1 MKSETIFFPGATG
14 ERLAGRLELPVDG
27 APVACA
33 VFAHCFTCGKNIRAA
48 GNISRAMA
56 QAGIAVLRFDFTG
69 LGESE
74 GDFADT
80 HFSSNVADLAAAAR
94 FLEERFEAPK
104 ILVGHSLGGAA
115 VLMAARELE
124 SVAAVATI
132 GAPCRPDHVRHLL
145 ATSEDEIRERGEA
158 DVVLA
163 GRPFTIKKQFLDDL
177 DQQHMQEVI
186 SGLGRSLL
194 VMHAPM
200 DQIVGIENAAEI
212 FHHARHP
219 KSFVSLDTADHLLMR
234 EEDSRYAGAVIAA
247 WAARYIGQP
256 QQVQKAGPP
265 DDNRIVAETGAGG
278 FRTDILANGHAL
290 VADEPVAVGGTNQGP
305 SPYDLLVSAL
315 GACTSMTLQMY
326 AERKGWALETASIRL
341 RHAKVHARDCT
352 TCEETEGKIDHIER
366 ELELIG
372 DLDDAQRARLAEIA
386 ERCPV
391 HRTLE
396 SRTHITTEIRSD
408 STSSQH

>member
-1 MKSETIFFPGATG
+1 MQSGNVYFESATG

-27 APVACA
+27 VPVACA

-219 KSFVSLDTADHLLMR
+219 KSFISLDTADHLLKR
-234 EEDSRYAGAVIAA
+234 
-247 WAARYIGQP
+247 P
-256 QQVQKAGPP
+256 
-265 DDNRIVAETGAGG
+265 
-278 FRTDILANGHAL
+278 
-290 VADEPVAVGGTNQGP
+290 
-305 SPYDLLVSAL
+305 
-315 GACTSMTLQMY
+315 C
-326 AERKGWALETASIRL
+326 
-341 RHAKVHARDCT
+341 
-352 TCEETEGKIDHIER
+352 
-366 ELELIG
+366 
-372 DLDDAQRARLAEIA
+372 
-386 ERCPV
+386 V
-391 HRTLE
+391 HR
-396 SRTHITTEIRSD
+396 R
-408 STSSQH
+408 